1 MDRYILTLSCPD
13 RKGILGTVSHRLFE
27 TGGNIL
33 ENAQCT
39 ELRSDTFCM
48 RTCFEIDGV
57 AFDTIKIALEE
68 VAMEFSADFT
78 LREESKLPKVLI
90 MVSQYD
96 HCLLD
101 LFYKKRTG
109 ELAIEIPVIVSN
121 HEDLREQVEDN
132 GAVFQHIPV
141 TPQTREEAEK
151 ELLSIIEKYDIDFVV
166 LARYMQILSENV
178 CNELKGRI
186 INIHHSFLP
195 SFRGARPY
203 HQAWERGVKLIG
215 ATAHYVTPELDEGPI
230 LAQDIA
236 RVTHNDTPESME
248 QKGRE
253 IERRV
258 LSRAVKAHASRRAF
272 LHGDRTVVF
281 EH

>member
-1 MDRYILTLSCPD
+1 MSRYILTLSCPD
-13 RKGILGTVSHRLFE
+13 QKGILGTVSHRLFDI
-27 TGGNIL
+27 GGNIL

-39 ELRSDTFCM
+39 EIKSDTFCM

-57 AFDTIKIALEE
+57 PPDTINDALGK
-68 VAMEFSADFT
+68 VAEEFSAEFS
-78 LREESKLPKVLI
+78 LREEKQLPKVLI
-90 MVSQYD
+90 MVSRYD

-109 ELAIEIPVIVSN
+109 ELAIEIPIVVSN
-121 HEDLREQVEDN
+121 HTDLKEHAEDN
-132 GAVFQHIPV
+132 GAAFQHIPV
-141 TPQTREEAEK
+141 TPQTREEAEY
-151 ELLSIIEKYDIDFVV
+151 ELLKVIKEYDIDFIV
-166 LARYMQILSENV
+166 LARYMQILSENF
-178 CNELKGRI
+178 CHQLHGRI

-195 SFRGARPY
+195 SFRGAKPY
-203 HQAWERGVKLIG
+203 HQAWDRGVKLIG
-215 ATAHYVTPELDEGPI
+215 ATAHYVTPALDEGPI

-258 LSRAVKAHASRRAF
+258 LSRAVKAHSSGRAF
-272 LHGDRTVVF
+272 LLGDRTVVF

>member
-1 MDRYILTLSCPD
+1 MRRYILTLSCPD
-13 RKGILGTVSHRLFE
+13 QKGILGTVSHRLFDI
-27 TGGNIL
+27 GGNIL

-39 ELRSDTFCM
+39 EIKSDTFCM

-57 AFDTIKIALEE
+57 PPDTINSALGK
-68 VAMEFSADFT
+68 VAEEFSAEFS
-78 LREESKLPKVLI
+78 LREEMQLPKVLI
-90 MVSQYD
+90 MVSRYD

-109 ELAIEIPVIVSN
+109 ELAIEIPIVVSN
-121 HEDLREQVEDN
+121 HTDLKENAEDN
-132 GAVFQHIPV
+132 GAAFQHIPV
-141 TPQTREEAEK
+141 TPQTREEAEY
-151 ELLSIIEKYDIDFVV
+151 ELLKVINEYDIDFIV
-166 LARYMQILSENV
+166 LARYMQILSENF
-178 CNELKGRI
+178 CHQLHGRI

-195 SFRGARPY
+195 SFRGAKPY
-203 HQAWERGVKLIG
+203 HQAWDRGVKLIG

-236 RVTHNDTPESME
+236 RVNHNDTPESME

-258 LSRAVKAHASRRAF
+258 LSRAVKAHSSGRAF
-272 LHGDRTVVF
+272 LLGDRTVVF
-281 EH
+281 DH

>member
-13 RKGILGTVSHRLFE
+13 QKGILGTISHRLFE

-57 AFDTIKIALEE
+57 AFDTIRIALEE

-101 LFYKKRTG
+101 LFYKKRSG
-109 ELAIEIPVIVSN
+109 VLAIEIPVIVSN

-132 GAVFQHIPV
+132 GAAFQYIPV
-141 TPQTREEAEK
+141 TAQTREEAEK

-203 HQAWERGVKLIG
+203 HQAWERGGKLIG

-258 LSRAVKAHASRRAF
+258 LSRAVKAHASGRAF
-272 LHGDRTVVF
+272 LLGDRTVVF
-281 EH
+281 EL

>member
-1 MDRYILTLSCPD
+1 MKRYILTLSCPD
-13 RKGILGTVSHRLFE
+13 QKGILATVSHRIFE
-27 TGGNIL
+27 IGGNIL

-39 ELRSDTFCM
+39 EMKSDTFCM
-48 RTCFEIDGV
+48 RTCFEIDSSELD
-57 AFDTIKIALEE
+57 AIKLSIGE
-68 VAMEFSADFT
+68 VAGDFTADFS
-78 LREESKLPKVLI
+78 LREEDNFPRALI
-90 MVSQYD
+90 MVSRYD

-109 ELAIEIPVIVSN
+109 ELPIEIPIVVSN
-121 HEDLREQVEDN
+121 HQDLKEHVDDN
-132 GAVFQHIPV
+132 GAVFEYIPV
-141 TPQTREEAEK
+141 TPETREEAER
-151 ELLSIIEKYDIDFVV
+151 ELLALVEEHNIDFII

-178 CNELKGRI
+178 CDQLRGRI

-203 HQAWERGVKLIG
+203 HQAWDRGVKLIG

-236 RVTHNDTPESME
+236 RVTHNDSPESME

-258 LSRAVKAHASRRAF
+258 LSRAVKAHASGRAF
-272 LHGDRTVVF
+272 LLGDRTVVF
-281 EH
+281 DH

>member
-1 MDRYILTLSCPD
+1 MKRYILTLSCPD
-13 RKGILGTVSHRLFE
+13 QKGILATVSHRIFE
-27 TGGNIL
+27 IGGNIL

-39 ELRSDTFCM
+39 EMKSDTFCM
-48 RTCFEIDGV
+48 RTCFEIDSSELD
-57 AFDTIKIALEE
+57 AIKSSIGE
-68 VAMEFSADFT
+68 VAGDFTADFS
-78 LREESKLPKVLI
+78 LREEDNFPRALI
-90 MVSQYD
+90 MVSRYD

-109 ELAIEIPVIVSN
+109 ELAIEIPIVVSN
-121 HEDLREQVEDN
+121 HQDLREHADDN
-132 GAVFQHIPV
+132 GAVFEYIPV
-141 TPQTREEAEK
+141 TPETREEAER
-151 ELLSIIEKYDIDFVV
+151 ELLALVEEHNIDFII

-178 CNELKGRI
+178 CDQLRGRI

-195 SFRGARPY
+195 SFRGAKPY
-203 HQAWERGVKLIG
+203 HQAWDRGVKLIG

-236 RVTHNDTPESME
+236 RVTHNDSPESME

-258 LSRAVKAHASRRAF
+258 LSRAVKAHASGRAF
-272 LHGDRTVVF
+272 LLGDRTVVF
-281 EH
+281 DH

>member
-1 MDRYILTLSCPD
+1 MKRYILTLSCPD
-13 RKGILGTVSHRLFE
+13 QKGILATVSHRIFE
-27 TGGNIL
+27 IGGNIL

-39 ELRSDTFCM
+39 EMKSDTFCM
-48 RTCFEIDGV
+48 RTCFEIDSSELD
-57 AFDTIKIALEE
+57 AIKSSIGE
-68 VAMEFSADFT
+68 VAGDFTADFS
-78 LREESKLPKVLI
+78 LREEDNFPRALI
-90 MVSQYD
+90 MVSRYD

-109 ELAIEIPVIVSN
+109 ELAIEIPIVVSN
-121 HEDLREQVEDN
+121 HQDLREHADDN
-132 GAVFQHIPV
+132 GAVFEYIPV
-141 TPQTREEAEK
+141 TPETREEAER
-151 ELLSIIEKYDIDFVV
+151 ELLALVEEHNIDFII

-178 CNELKGRI
+178 CDQLRGRI

-203 HQAWERGVKLIG
+203 HQAWDRGVKLIG

-236 RVTHNDTPESME
+236 RVTHNDSPESME

-258 LSRAVKAHASRRAF
+258 LSRAVKAHASGRAF
-272 LHGDRTVVF
+272 LLGDRTVVF
-281 EH
+281 DH

>member
-1 MDRYILTLSCPD
+1 MSRYILTLSCPD
-13 RKGILGTVSHRLFE
+13 QKGILGTVSHRLFDI
-27 TGGNIL
+27 GGNIL

-39 ELRSDTFCM
+39 EIKSDTFCM

-57 AFDTIKIALEE
+57 PPDTINDALGK
-68 VAMEFSADFT
+68 VAEEFSAEFS
-78 LREESKLPKVLI
+78 LREEKQLPKVLI
-90 MVSQYD
+90 MVSRYD

-109 ELAIEIPVIVSN
+109 ELAIEIPIVVSN
-121 HEDLREQVEDN
+121 HTDLKENAEDN
-132 GAVFQHIPV
+132 GAAFQHIPV
-141 TPQTREEAEK
+141 TPQTREEAEY
-151 ELLSIIEKYDIDFVV
+151 ELLKVIKEYDIDFIV
-166 LARYMQILSENV
+166 LARYMQILSENF
-178 CNELKGRI
+178 CHQLHGRI

-195 SFRGARPY
+195 SFRGAKPY
-203 HQAWERGVKLIG
+203 HQAWDRGVKLIG
-215 ATAHYVTPELDEGPI
+215 ATAHYVTPALDEGPI

-258 LSRAVKAHASRRAF
+258 LSRAVKAHSSGRAF
-272 LHGDRTVVF
+272 LLGDRTVVF

>member
-1 MDRYILTLSCPD
+1 MKRYILTLSCPD
-13 RKGILGTVSHRLFE
+13 QKGILAAVSHRIFE
-27 TGGNIL
+27 IGGNIL

-39 ELRSDTFCM
+39 EMKSDTFCM
-48 RTCFEIDGV
+48 RTCFEIDSSELD
-57 AFDTIKIALEE
+57 AIKSSIGE
-68 VAMEFSADFT
+68 VAGDFTADFS
-78 LREESKLPKVLI
+78 LREQDNFPRSLI
-90 MVSQYD
+90 MVSRYD

-109 ELAIEIPVIVSN
+109 ELAIEIPIVVSN
-121 HEDLREQVEDN
+121 HQDLREHADDN
-132 GAVFQHIPV
+132 GVVFEYIPV
-141 TPQTREEAEK
+141 TPETREEAER
-151 ELLSIIEKYDIDFVV
+151 ELLALVEEHNIDFII

-178 CNELKGRI
+178 CDQLRGRI

-203 HQAWERGVKLIG
+203 HQAWDRGVKLIG

-236 RVTHNDTPESME
+236 RVTHNDSPESME

-258 LSRAVKAHASRRAF
+258 LSRAVKAHASGRAF
-272 LHGDRTVVF
+272 LLGDRTVVF
-281 EH
+281 DH

>member
-1 MDRYILTLSCPD
+1 MKRYILTLSCPD
-13 RKGILGTVSHRLFE
+13 QKGILATVSHRIFE
-27 TGGNIL
+27 IGGNIL

-39 ELRSDTFCM
+39 EMKSDTFCM
-48 RTCFEIDGV
+48 RTCFEIDSSELD
-57 AFDTIKIALEE
+57 AIKSSIGE
-68 VAMEFSADFT
+68 VAGDFTADFS
-78 LREESKLPKVLI
+78 LREEDNFPRALI
-90 MVSQYD
+90 MVSRYD

-109 ELAIEIPVIVSN
+109 ELPIEIPIVVSN
-121 HEDLREQVEDN
+121 HQDLKEHVDDN
-132 GAVFQHIPV
+132 GAVFEYIPV
-141 TPQTREEAEK
+141 TPETREEAER
-151 ELLSIIEKYDIDFVV
+151 ELLALVEEHNIDFII

-178 CNELKGRI
+178 CDQLRGRI

-195 SFRGARPY
+195 SFRGAKPY
-203 HQAWERGVKLIG
+203 HQAWDRGVKLIG

-236 RVTHNDTPESME
+236 RVTHNDSPESME

-258 LSRAVKAHASRRAF
+258 LSRAVKAHASGRAF
-272 LHGDRTVVF
+272 LLGDRTVVF
-281 EH
+281 DH

>member
-1 MDRYILTLSCPD
+1 MKRYILTLSCPD
-13 RKGILGTVSHRLFE
+13 QKGILAAVSHRIFE
-27 TGGNIL
+27 IGGNIL

-39 ELRSDTFCM
+39 EMKSDTFCM
-48 RTCFEIDGV
+48 RTCFEIDSSELD
-57 AFDTIKIALEE
+57 AIKSSIGE
-68 VAMEFSADFT
+68 VAGDFTADFS
-78 LREESKLPKVLI
+78 LREEDNFPRALI
-90 MVSQYD
+90 MVSRYD

-109 ELAIEIPVIVSN
+109 ELAIEIPIVVSN
-121 HEDLREQVEDN
+121 HQDLREHADDN
-132 GAVFQHIPV
+132 GAVFEYIPV
-141 TPQTREEAEK
+141 TPETREEAER
-151 ELLSIIEKYDIDFVV
+151 ELLALVEEHNIDFII

-178 CNELKGRI
+178 CDQLRGRI

-203 HQAWERGVKLIG
+203 HQAWDRGVKLIG

-236 RVTHNDTPESME
+236 RVTHNDSPESME

-258 LSRAVKAHASRRAF
+258 LSRAVKAHASGRAF
-272 LHGDRTVVF
+272 LLGDRTVVF
-281 EH
+281 DH